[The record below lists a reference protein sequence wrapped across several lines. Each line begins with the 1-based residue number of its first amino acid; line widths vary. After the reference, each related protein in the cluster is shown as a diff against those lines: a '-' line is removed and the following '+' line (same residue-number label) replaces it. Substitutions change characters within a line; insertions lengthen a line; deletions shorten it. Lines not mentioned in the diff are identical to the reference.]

1 MVRNDD
7 FSTSTLHR
15 QHCFHNET
23 FFVDKTSR
31 CSGFYHRILARYIVY
46 RHRQFIAVTR
56 FTNNVQVGQCRFN
69 HDNIRTF
76 SDIEFN
82 FSESF
87 QAIGW
92 IHLIR
97 LAVTKFWRRI
107 NSSAERTIV
116 SRCVFCRIAHDR
128 YIGITC
134 RIKGF
139 TNSTYATVHHIGWS
153 HHMCTS
159 FCLAYR
165 NFTKQW

>member
-7 FSTSTLHR
+7 FSTSALHGK
-15 QHCFHNET
+15 HCFHNEA
-23 FFVDKTSR
+23 FFIDKTSR
-31 CSGFYHRILARYIVY
+31 CGRFNHRILARYIVY
-46 RHRQFIAVTR
+46 CNRQFIAVTR
-56 FTNNVQVGQCRFN
+56 FTNDVQVGQCRFN
-69 HDNIRTF
+69 HDNICTF

-97 LAVTKFWRRI
+97 FAVTKFWRRI
-107 NSSAERTIV
+107 NSTAERTIV
-116 SRCVFCRIAHDR
+116 SRCIFCCITHDG

-139 TNSTYATVHHIGWS
+139 TDGTYTAVHHIGWS
-153 HHMCTS
+153 HHMCTC
-159 FCLAYR
+159 FRLAHRY
-165 NFTKQW
+165 FTK